1 MHMASRHWPAR
12 AAPFRRVIIGISA
25 RTIGRVLPVCCA
37 GFGAGGASADVSEQ
51 DFFTEMPEVL
61 SVSRLAQPLDE
72 APGAVTVLDRDMI
85 RRSGARTVQEL
96 LRLVPGFITSHFEG
110 AARPIAHYHAE
121 YNGIVRRL
129 QVFVDGR
136 SVYSSLLVGSANQ
149 GMLAVVLEDIERIE
163 VLRGSNSAAYG
174 ANAFL
179 GVVNI
184 VTRHAADTRGGLVA
198 LNVGEAGV
206 KDGTARVGWGGE
218 RAQFRLTAAS
228 RADRGF
234 DNLADNNRL
243 GQVHFRADL
252 QPTGVDEL
260 TVTAGHAESRWNAG
274 NAPATWH
281 DESWRNG
288 YARLQ
293 WTRGL
298 NATDQVKVSG
308 TIDEERY
315 GNFYPMLRADGMARR
330 AELEAEHGLA
340 LGGDWRLVWG
350 GQYRHEQV
358 ESRDLFPD
366 RLRERLDLWRVFGNV
381 EWKPHPDWVV
391 NAGGLFER
399 HSITGGNASPRLV
412 VNYHLLPGHTLRAG
426 KTSADKQPTLFE
438 LRADWRSGATP
449 VVLALGNARP
459 ERVYATELGYLG
471 EFRRLGLSVDVRIFE
486 EKVRDLLAYQKPC
499 PTCANDLV
507 NKDPSVQ
514 RGWETQ
520 LRWQPVAGTQLLFNH
535 TELRLIPDASSTSP
549 QDAGLAPRHFSTL
562 AWFQRLPDDY
572 ELTVIHTEM
581 AKYFYVR
588 ASDIIPAYRQTDLRV
603 GRRFQIG
610 GTRAEAALTVRAVAG
625 SHLDYVQRSYP
636 PMVVGS
642 RAFAT
647 LRLEY

>member
-1 MHMASRHWPAR
+1 MRIG
-12 AAPFRRVIIGISA
+12 AALFRRVIIRIPAKSIA
-25 RTIGRVLPVCCA
+25 RLLPVWCVGMA
-37 GFGAGGASADVSEQ
+37 ASGAATAAVSEQ

-72 APGAVTVLDRDMI
+72 APGAVTVLDRDLI

-136 SVYSSLLVGSANQ
+136 SVYSSMLVGSANQ
-149 GMLAVVLEDIERIE
+149 GMLAIVLEDVERIE

-184 VTRHAADTRGGLVA
+184 VTRHAADTRGGMVSVSA
-198 LNVGEAGV
+198 GEAGV
-206 KDGTARVGWGGE
+206 KDGVARVGWGDE
-218 RAQFRLTAAS
+218 RAQFRVTAAS

-234 DNLADNNRL
+234 ENLADTSRL
-243 GQVHFRADL
+243 RQLHFRGDLHPSGADD
-252 QPTGVDEL
+252 V

-274 NAPATWH
+274 NIPSTWH
-281 DESWRNG
+281 DESWRNS

-293 WTRGL
+293 WTRRL
-298 NATDQVKVSG
+298 DATDQVKVSG

-315 GNFYPMLRADGMARR
+315 GNFYPLLRADGIARR
-330 AELEAEHGLA
+330 GELEAEHSFAAGN
-340 LGGDWRLVWG
+340 GWRLVWG

-358 ESRDLFPD
+358 DSRDLFPD
-366 RLRERLDLWRVFGNV
+366 RITERLDLWRVFGNV

-399 HSITGGNASPRLV
+399 HSITGGNGSPRLV
-412 VNYHLLPGHTLRAG
+412 VNYHLLPGHTLRLG

-438 LRADWRSGATP
+438 LRADWRSGTTP
-449 VVLALGNARP
+449 VALALGNARP

-471 EFRRLGLSVDVRIFE
+471 EFPRLGLSADVRVFE

-499 PTCANDLV
+499 PTCANDIV

-520 LRWQPVAGTQLLFNH
+520 LRWQPVTGTQILFNH

-549 QDAGLAPRHFSTL
+549 QDAGLAPRHYSTL
-562 AWFQRLPDDY
+562 AWFQRLPADF
-572 ELTVIHTEM
+572 ELSVIHTEM

-588 ASDIIPAYRQTDLRV
+588 ASDIIPAYRQTDLRL
-603 GRRFQIG
+603 GRRFMIG
-610 GTRAEAALTVRAVAG
+610 ATRAEAALTVRAVAG
-625 SHLDYVQRSYP
+625 NHLDYVQRSYP
-636 PMVVGS
+636 PMVVDS